1 MKNARKILLGCLLLL
16 PFCVSNVFA
25 EKGMHDN
32 YMNKAEK
39 VQSAKMQ
46 EKRAKM
52 ADKMM
57 ADLKVTPEQKTKLE
71 ELRTNHK
78 TAIQTLRDR
87 LDEKKKVLIT
97 ELSKDTYD
105 NTVVES
111 LKNDIKEI
119 AGSMAVERANIPVE
133 MRKILTKEQFT
144 KLEAKKPKMDKMG
157 KMKGHMPPHMPME
170 E

>member
-1 MKNARKILLGCLLLL
+1 MKNVRNLFFSFLLFL

-25 EKGMHDN
+25 GECTNMNCMHEVEKG
-32 YMNKAEK
+32 
-39 VQSAKMQ
+39 QTCKMC
-46 EKRAKM
+46 EKRDKM

-71 ELRTNHK
+71 ELRINHK

-87 LDEKKKVLIT
+87 LDEKKKALIT

-105 NTVVES
+105 NSIIES
-111 LKNDIKEI
+111 LKNNIKEL
-119 AGSMAVERANIPVE
+119 AGLIAVERANIPVE
-133 MRKILTKEQFT
+133 MRKILTKEQFV
-144 KLEAKKPKMDKMG
+144 KLEAKKPKMDKMR
-157 KMKGHMPPHMPME
+157 KMKGYMPPPMPME